1 MFREKKPTNEIYAKL
16 HHDMLHYVNEVSEE
30 QLNHILDKITEAV
43 KRAITA
49 GVDVI
54 EVHGD
59 RLVGSLCSTII
70 NKRTDKYGGSF
81 ENRTRFALAVV
92 EAIKKGSA
100 TITIDYKLPI
110 VTKQETALYLLKVVY
125 F

>member
-1 MFREKKPTNEIYAKL
+1 
-16 HHDMLHYVNEVSEE
+16 MLHYVNEVSEE

-43 KRAITA
+43 KKAIIA

-59 RLVGSLCSTII
+59 RLVGYLCSTII
-70 NKRTDKYGGSF
+70 NKRTGKYGCSF

-92 EAIKKGSA
+92 EVLKRPQLQLQL
-100 TITIDYKLPI
+100 TISYQLLLNRK
-110 VTKQETALYLLKVVY
+110 TALYLVKVVY